1 MKTVYSLK
9 EFKTAIK
16 AGEKDILI
24 KGCGKKL
31 LCIFAAAAV
40 CISMGIT
47 TTAGVIA
54 SAGVIAA
61 AAAPTTGGIG
71 TVLIIASATTIITIV
86 SLCLGYNIDV
96 NWKLGEVHITKKH

>member
-9 EFKTAIK
+9 EFKTVIK
-16 AGEKDILI
+16 AGGKDILI

-47 TTAGVIA
+47 TTASVIA

-71 TVLIIASATTIITIV
+71 TVLIIASGNH
-86 SLCLGYNIDV
+86 LYNYETMILHW
-96 NWKLGEVHITKKH
+96 NH